1 MQNPLIIILILG
13 SLLAPSGLL
22 AKDVAPNLALAKH
35 FDGNMKYPFYWVSE
49 KLDGVRCFW
58 DGNQLLTR
66 NGNKIHAPSWF
77 TRSLPKVALDG
88 ELWMG
93 RGSFQL
99 LSKVVLDKTPDT
111 QLWNRVSFQVFD
123 LPKEKVPFEQRQQM
137 LRNLVRDANLKHL
150 QWVTQT
156 KMTSL
161 ASIQAHLEKLVKL
174 GAEGLML
181 RTPGNFYTAGRSNHV
196 LKMKLRHDA
205 EARVIAYQAGRGKF
219 ENMMGAIWVETHEGK
234 LFKIGT
240 GFSNEERKNPPPI
253 GSEITYSYEGFTEKG
268 LPRFASFERIK
279 PQE

>member
-1 MQNPLIIILILG
+1 MQNTLRIILLLC
-13 SLLAPSGLL
+13 SLLLPHGLM
-22 AKDVAPNLALAKH
+22 ADNAVPKLALAKH
-35 FDGNMKYPFYWVSE
+35 FDGNMAHPFYWVSE
-49 KLDGVRCFW
+49 KLDGVRCYW
-58 DGNQLLTR
+58 DGEKLFTR
-66 NGNKIHAPSWF
+66 SGNEIHAPPWF
-77 TRSLPKVALDG
+77 TNNLPSKALDG

-99 LSKVVLDKTPDT
+99 LTKVVLDQTPDAK
-111 QLWNRVSFQVFD
+111 LWDQVSYQVFD
-123 LPKEKVPFEQRQQM
+123 LPNENAPFEQRQQK
-137 LRNLVRDANLKHL
+137 LKDLVAQANLKHL

-161 ASIQAHLEKLVKL
+161 DSIYAYLDKMVKR

-181 RTPGNFYTAGRSNHV
+181 RTPGNFYESGRSNHV
-196 LKMKLRHDA
+196 LKMKVRHDA

-219 ENMMGAIWVETHEGK
+219 ENMMGAIWVETQEGK